1 MTSPRAT
8 CWVCGTEAEPDA
20 SYSGLELYRCPEC
33 AFLFA
38 PRRAAENLQA
48 LYGAQYFD
56 EYPGGEAYEEDEEQR
71 RYEARIR
78 VALVQRYVHAGRL
91 YEVGAAAGHFLDE
104 ARKAGFEVSGIEPAR
119 PVAERARARLG
130 VDVQA
135 GFVEQADL
143 APGSFDVI
151 CAWHVLEHLA
161 EPRTALEKLRTALRP
176 DGHLLLEVPNI
187 ESVYARRRGKSWFHL
202 DPDHHV
208 GHYARRSLGVVLER
222 AGFDVLG
229 METFPAL
236 GYVRP
241 GRALR
246 PASIAVQ
253 LKELADVRSAPRRPH
268 PSKHELLRAFA
279 RPAPDRGS
287 GR

>member
-1 MTSPRAT
+1 MTQAT
-8 CWVCGTEAEPDA
+8 CWVCGAEAEPDA
-20 SYSGLELYRCPEC
+20 SYSGLELYRCPQC
-33 AFLFA
+33 TFLFA
-38 PRRAAENLQA
+38 PQRTAQDLRE
-48 LYGAQYFD
+48 LYGAEYFD
-56 EYPGGEAYEEDEEQR
+56 EYPGGEAYDEDEAQR

-78 VALVQRYVHAGRL
+78 VALVQGYAAAGRL

-104 ARKAGFEVSGIEPAR
+104 ARRAGFEVSGIEPAG
-119 PVAERARARLG
+119 PVAERARARFD

-143 APGSFDVI
+143 ASQTFDIV

-161 EPRTALEKLRTALRP
+161 EPRAALERLRTALRP
-176 DGHLLLEVPNI
+176 GGHLLLEVPNVA
-187 ESVYARRRGKSWFHL
+187 SVYARRRGEAWFHL
-202 DPDHHV
+202 DPEHHV
-208 GHYARRSLGVVLER
+208 GHYAPRSLQTVLER
-222 AGFDVLG
+222 SGFEVLG

-246 PASIAVQ
+246 PASMAVQ

-268 PSKHELLRAFA
+268 PDRHELLRAFA
-279 RPAPDRGS
+279 TPAPGPGS
-287 GR
+287 AR